1 MTLFIR
7 HLQDTLANWA
17 RQVNCYWPVV
27 DGDPSLSWLGSMMG
41 LWQENWRKNQMIGPL
56 INIINEAP
64 SPSVLLSPFKCW
76 SDVSNLGVWI
86 TFHCDS
92 DPQPSILIF
101 QKSIGLN
108 TLSYISRLGIPPA
121 LLSVKWHCVCVYVSN
136 NTNCNI
142 HTIVT
147 THTHYSSFLWISM
160 STKNFTNKSQSL
172 NRKVVNFGPTGWCSI
187 VFIWCR
193 RIRIFMKYFCTAV
206 MWNNFVMLQKYFYID
221 YKIVQILSGHCL
233 ACFGKN

>member
-76 SDVSNLGVWI
+76 SNVSNLGVWI

-147 THTHYSSFLWISM
+147 THTHTTVVFYGSQCQQKTSQTSPNLSIEKWWILDQQVGVRSCLYGVGELEFLW
-160 STKNFTNKSQSL
+160 N
-172 NRKVVNFGPTGWCSI
+172 
-187 VFIWCR
+187 
-193 RIRIFMKYFCTAV
+193 IFVLLLCE
-206 MWNNFVMLQKYFYID
+206 I
-221 YKIVQILSGHCL
+221 IL
-233 ACFGKN
+233 